1 MGFQKGFDGTNV
13 RELEIDFSLDVDKR
27 HRLLTAEAMLR
38 PSGSM
43 LYDVEADDEVRI
55 LVFNMMELY
64 GGTTIMQIA
73 VECQREFQQK
83 YFSMKTNDWLHLLR
97 DYVRKVTER
106 PNLQEQEVFRYVM
119 AG

>member
-1 MGFQKGFDGTNV
+1 
-13 RELEIDFSLDVDKR
+13 
-27 HRLLTAEAMLR
+27 MLR

-55 LVFNMMELY
+55 LVHNMMELD
-64 GGTTIMQIA
+64 GGTTIMQIV

-83 YFSMKTNDWLHLLR
+83 YFSMKTDDWCHLLR